1 MKQGSKRRQLGP
13 RPSVPDPRRHLL
25 SAVLAFVRAARS
37 SPGVLR
43 IALLGSLATE
53 KPVPKDADVLV
64 TIGANMDLA
73 SLAHLGR
80 RLKGAAQTINL
91 GADIFLADGANCYLG
106 RICHYR
112 ECHARAACRA
122 LHCGQRQYLNDDL
135 QIVTLCPALI
145 SAPPI
150 ELWPRIVAR
159 CPVPVD
165 TEALLLAELEKD
177 GTSRDWSAPTA
188 RNPS

>member
-1 MKQGSKRRQLGP
+1 MKHDSKRRQRGL
-13 RPSVPDPRRHLL
+13 RPSVSDPRRHLL

-43 IALLGSLATE
+43 IALLGSLATK

-64 TIGANMDLA
+64 TIDTIVDLA
-73 SLAHLGR
+73 SLARPGR

-91 GADIFLADGANCYLG
+91 GADIFLADGENCYLG

-112 ECHARAACRA
+112 ECHARAACQA
-122 LHCGQRQYLNDDL
+122 LHCGQRQHLNDDL

-150 ELWPRIVAR
+150 ELWPRVISR
-159 CPVPVD
+159 CAVPVD
-165 TEALLLAELEKD
+165 TEALLVAELEKD
-177 GTSRDWSAPTA
+177 GTPRDWNAPAA
-188 RNPS
+188 RDPR